1 MTLAASALRNLPA
14 PAKVNLFLHVTGK
27 RADGYHTL
35 ETVFQLIDLCDYL
48 DIELRQD
55 GNIVRTSQHDGVPE
69 QTDLCVRAALLL
81 QQHAGRNLGANIHLT
96 KNIPMG
102 GGLGGGSSDAAT
114 VLIALNYLWSCG
126 LSRPELARLGLKL
139 GADVPVFVMGRNA
152 YATGIGERL
161 HPLTLPMRSFV
172 VVKPAA
178 HVPTPAIFGA
188 PELTRNTKPIKMEGF
203 TRSGQHL
210 PGRNDLEPVAAG
222 RFKSVA
228 AALDALKA
236 IASKQGLDPS
246 SVRMSGSGACVFVAL
261 DSQAN
266 GAEQGSETQNIANQ
280 IKQEVSKKRLGKVF
294 VATSLPRHPLLM
306 L

>member
-102 GGLGGGSSDAAT
+102 GGLGGLLGGLGALGGPGMSPPSADAFLRGGSTPDQDRLRREILRIVVPLVAAVDYLGST
-114 VLIALNYLWSCG
+114 VG
-126 LSRPELARLGLKL
+126 ARLLGDNRQVVEALRRRRLGREQGTRLAEHFLGVGIDQTGLDS
-139 GADVPVFVMGRNA
+139 G
-152 YATGIGERL
+152 
-161 HPLTLPMRSFV
+161 RSFV
-172 VVKPAA
+172 GGVLQRAGHDGLLA
-178 HVPTPAIFGA
+178 MFA
-188 PELTRNTKPIKMEGF
+188 E
-203 TRSGQHL
+203 
-210 PGRNDLEPVAAG
+210 AG
-222 RFKSVA
+222 RFPTDAELA
-228 AALDALKA
+228 AP
-236 IASKQGLDPS
+236 GLWLARIGLAD
-246 SVRMSGSGACVFVAL
+246 
-261 DSQAN
+261 
-266 GAEQGSETQNIANQ
+266 
-280 IKQEVSKKRLGKVF
+280 
-294 VATSLPRHPLLM
+294 
-306 L
+306 